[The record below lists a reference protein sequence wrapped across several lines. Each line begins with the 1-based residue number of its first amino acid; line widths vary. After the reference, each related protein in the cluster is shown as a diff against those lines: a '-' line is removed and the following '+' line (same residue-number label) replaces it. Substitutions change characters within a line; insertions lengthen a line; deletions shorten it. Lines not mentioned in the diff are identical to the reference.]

1 MAAITTE
8 GHMAT
13 TTTVID
19 NKNGSVLTPP
29 VKVGKKSVTE
39 DLITTFS
46 SPAAWLLVV
55 ALIVTWSAV
64 AIIMFDLV
72 DYKSFAGSS
81 VNKLSKDPL
90 GIMRQTMEES
100 ADWLYGFISLLS
112 DIISTDDDD
121 SDEGEV
127 EPPLKKKAEIHPVTK
142 KKEIHKD
149 KPDRQEKLEK
159 QAPKVTHKDKP
170 EKQDKTERKEQP
182 KVLVVQK
189 TKPEKQEK
197 AEKAPPKVI
206 QKEKPER
213 EEKVEKKTP
222 PKEEKKV
229 KSTKIEEQVK
239 KEVKDGKTELKAVEK
254 SKQTEAKVEEVGLIK
269 AKPKVKEEKAVK
281 TETKSEKKDQYAF
294 CRYVIDMFAHRDFYT
309 GQKETEP
316 PHLLVQEHPRKKP
329 AAPAVEEIDAEKRAT
344 QEKST
349 IPETKKKEKEEEKKK
364 SLEKTEIKKAEPV
377 KEEPSLPTLKKEEPV
392 KAPAAKP
399 ATLKVAAPVSKSPP
413 APKTAEESPK
423 KEKLVETG
431 KPLKKEIPVAAL
443 KVPVSVES
451 RKVKETQR
459 AKEEVVVVS
468 TRKAVLE
475 KKEEKSVKAVEQDK
489 PKPKETN
496 PIKEKEVKPSVA
508 TKDKEHVKEKEVKH
522 TSALKDKDHVKE
534 KTVKTTEVPKDKE
547 NAKEK
552 TVKTPGERKDKEN
565 PKEKTVKTPEVP
577 KDKEHTKEKAVKTP
591 EVPKD
596 KEVIKRKEE
605 KSPATLKE
613 KDSTKEK
620 EVKPPVLVKEIGAT
634 RKQAVKPPVVVKEK
648 EPEVKKEEK
657 QAKPAPVKSEGE
669 KKEPAVKKEE
679 KREKPVILEAKK
691 VKDTKVV
698 LHPTAEGKKVEAK
711 LPTTV
716 VKPHAHKHQST
727 KQEKAISYT
736 KPEEKI
742 KQEKAVATEK
752 TVKSQPA
759 KHETVKHGKE
769 VPQTKSAKPKITTK
783 PASEITVAAKKK
795 TEKVAKEREEKT
807 EKKHPKEG
815 KKAKA
820 VTTVKEILRQ
830 HNLTTEKIS
839 KAAKTPKEYAE
850 IISIKKE
857 KAPVRYFQCVFLDG
871 NNGYG
876 LQFPITSTPSQEKST
891 SQTKTSGRKSKS
903 PGH

>member
-170 EKQDKTERKEQP
+170 EKQDKTERKEQ
-182 KVLVVQK
+182 
-189 TKPEKQEK
+189 
-197 AEKAPPKVI
+197 
-206 QKEKPER
+206 
-213 EEKVEKKTP
+213 

>member
-159 QAPKVTHKDKP
+159 QA
-170 EKQDKTERKEQP
+170 
-182 KVLVVQK
+182 
-189 TKPEKQEK
+189 
-197 AEKAPPKVI
+197 PKVI